1 MSITPIGGW
10 DGKGPIDAIMIRRF
24 PRTSSKTVVFLISL
38 VTCGLLFGGAYIF
51 NMTGVIDA
59 SPTVAKRISNSA
71 QHLSTSERV
80 YSVSKVDARK
90 NEIATGTELYVKG
103 TLYSEVW
110 TQRDEC
116 TWLLAGRPLKVQHGE
131 IDPKEYCRF
140 SILLSATGENGESKW
155 PGVSLV
161 CDTTPK
167 EMHRIAR
174 EFSYGESVQVHGMY
188 ADPLDFGVVPSP
200 GQLAVVCLSCVHAQ

>member
-1 MSITPIGGW
+1 
-10 DGKGPIDAIMIRRF
+10 
-24 PRTSSKTVVFLISL
+24 V
-38 VTCGLLFGGAYIF
+38 LLFGGSLIF
-51 NMTGVIDA
+51 NMTDVIDA
-59 SPTVAKRISNSA
+59 SPTVAKRISTPA
-71 QHLSTSERV
+71 QHARTDKQI

-90 NEIATGTELYVKG
+90 NEIATGTELYVRG

-131 IDPKEYCRF
+131 IDPRKYCRF
-140 SILLSATGENGESKW
+140 SILLSAIGENGESAW

-167 EMHRIAR
+167 EMHRIAQQ
-174 EFSYGESVQVHGMY
+174 FSYGESVQVHGVY
-188 ADPLDFGVVPSP
+188 ADSLDFGVVPFP
-200 GQLAVVCLSCVHAQ
+200 GNRFGAPLLQICTVIDP